1 MAIEIESKNPGI
13 LAHVIRKQL
22 NELLSRYPHLR
33 KSVKVLVTSHSRL
46 VILIDESL
54 DTAKLMETV
63 LGIVDKVLKD
73 YSVKK
78 MSPVEIGARAV
89 HIPES
94 RHARSSSKE
103 Q

>member
-1 MAIEIESKNPGI
+1 MAIEIESRNPGI

-54 DTAKLMETV
+54 DTAKLTEVV
-63 LGIVDKVLKD
+63 LGIVSKVLKD

-78 MSPVEIGARAV
+78 MSPVEIGTRAV
-89 HIPES
+89 NISEP
-94 RHARSSSKE
+94 RHVRSSSKE

>member
-1 MAIEIESKNPGI
+1 MAIEIESRNPGI

-54 DTAKLMETV
+54 DTAKLTEVV
-63 LGIVDKVLKD
+63 LGIVSKVLKD

-78 MSPVEIGARAV
+78 MSPLETMARAV
-89 HIPES
+89 SISEP
-94 RHARSSSKE
+94 RHARSLSKE